1 MVCQWL
7 QEGLIA
13 NALHSVHERWHS
25 RCAQRGLPTHQN
37 RDDIASVYGFGV
49 NDRYGVIN
57 SIGCMSEPSLFRTTA
72 VQIKWLNNMAGQLIK
87 SVGETG
93 FQRRFALNGPLRKSN

>member
-57 SIGCMSEPSLFRTTA
+57 SIGCMSEPSLLQTTPFSSSGCKA
-72 VQIKWLNNMAGQLIK
+72 WQYDC
-87 SVGETG
+87 
-93 FQRRFALNGPLRKSN
+93 